1 MYQSRCVWFTD
12 GSNNIVLLSIVSQV
26 IDDVVGKST
35 SVVWYGSRFFGI
47 SILRVEQVRSGRM
60 CTLRRIL
67 YYFIIVVSHFTNILY
82 VRLGSR

>member
-1 MYQSRCVWFTD
+1 MMFVGESTKRGMVWWLVPPGF
-12 GSNNIVLLSIVSQV
+12 LL
-26 IDDVVGKST
+26 
-35 SVVWYGSRFFGI
+35 
-47 SILRVEQVRSGRM
+47 LRVEQVRSGMM